1 MNVSLLFAICVSSV
15 TAKKRILSFGQQDAL
30 HHDVLCTQVGV
41 AQQVVERLGQRAIML
56 HIIHILVNIMGSC
69 VQKQYTSGLCI
80 DMLSGVD

>member
-69 VQKQYTSGLCI
+69 VQKQ
-80 DMLSGVD
+80 